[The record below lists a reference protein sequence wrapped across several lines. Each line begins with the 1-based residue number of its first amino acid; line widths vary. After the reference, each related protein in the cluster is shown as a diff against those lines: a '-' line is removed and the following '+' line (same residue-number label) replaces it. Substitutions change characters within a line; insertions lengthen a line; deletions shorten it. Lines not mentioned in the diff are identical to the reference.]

1 MNNGLNDEQMD
12 TALWRYG
19 VISPLLHHE
28 ANELS
33 LGVILEE
40 ITQRRYVRPGG
51 TDVQLSAD
59 TIRKWLYRY
68 RQGGLPALAN
78 QHRSDKGNYQIP
90 PGLIEKLFELRK
102 EHPRWTLAG
111 LLEHMVKIGQWNGTR
126 PSRSAL
132 YRYAKAHNLKRD
144 PHVKGTV
151 DARAFAFDAF
161 GQLWTADFLHGPK
174 LREKQQKRKAYLHVI
189 IDDCTRYVVSGAFY
203 LAETVQTLMS
213 ELLIAVR
220 RFGIPRRFYTDNG
233 ACYASRHLKIVCARL
248 GTALVHTP
256 PYRPQGRG
264 KVERFFRTV
273 QDQFLASNESKTLD
287 DINQAFG
294 KWLAEYHQRLHHTLK
309 CSPVEKRMKVENLCK
324 AVPEVI
330 DIEALFRMERRCRV
344 YHDGT
349 IRLFG
354 HRFEVPGSLPGSRC
368 TAFYVPWDLSRVYY
382 GEDMRLARPL
392 NRHANA
398 YRFEHPNKGASK

>member
-1 MNNGLNDEQMD
+1 MNIGLGDEQMD
-12 TALWRYG
+12 VALWRYG
-19 VISPLLHHE
+19 IISPILHRE

-33 LGVILEE
+33 LGAILEDMA
-40 ITQRRYVRPGG
+40 QKRYVRPDG
-51 TDVQLSAD
+51 TDAQLSAE

-68 RQGGLPALAN
+68 RRGGLPALAN
-78 QHRSDKGNYQIP
+78 QQRADKGNYQIP
-90 PGLIEKLFELRK
+90 PKLIETLFELRK
-102 EHPRWTLAG
+102 NHPRWTLAG
-111 LLEHMVKIGQWNGTR
+111 LLEHMAKTDHWNGTK

-144 PHVKGTV
+144 PHIKGTL
-151 DARAFAFDAF
+151 DARAFAFEAF
-161 GQLWTADFLHGPK
+161 GQLWSADFLHGPK
-174 LREKQQKRKAYLHVI
+174 LRENRQKRKTYLHVI

-203 LAETVQTLMS
+203 LAETVETLMS

-264 KVERFFRTV
+264 KVERLFKTV
-273 QDQFLASNESKTLD
+273 RDQFLASNQSKTLD

-324 AVPEVI
+324 TVPEVA

-349 IRLFG
+349 IRLFR
-354 HRFEVPGSLPGSRC
+354 HRFEVPGCLPGSRC

-382 GEDMRLARPL
+382 GEDMILARPQDP
-392 NRHANA
+392 HANA
-398 YRFEHPNKGASK
+398 YRFEHPNKGATP